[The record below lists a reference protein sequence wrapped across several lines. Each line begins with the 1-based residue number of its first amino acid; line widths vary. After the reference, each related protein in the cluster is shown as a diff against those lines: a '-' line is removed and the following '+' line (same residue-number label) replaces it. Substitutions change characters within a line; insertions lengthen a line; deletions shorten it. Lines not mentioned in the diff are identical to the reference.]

1 MNAVAEL
8 VEPYSDDPEVD
19 AILRAAVDKVDAQ
32 AGEARATLVGLS
44 ISLHTVA
51 DAMVPIGELA
61 EDVRA
66 QRAERYDHRVEVLPA
81 PGRYFAVGSHGQ
93 IGTVIGWRWVSHP
106 FRAADPIPPVIADPV
121 VQWEGTGGAHEHSGL
136 GGNGSPVRVFAD
148 EVAARAASRELI
160 EVRNQRRAQR
170 VTTTDEGGAG

>member
-32 AGEARATLVGLS
+32 AGEARATLVGLNE
-44 ISLHTVA
+44 SLHTVA
-51 DAMVPIGELA
+51 DALVPLGELA

-66 QRAERYDHRVEVLPA
+66 ERAERYDHRVEVLPA

-93 IGTVIGWRWVSHP
+93 IGTVIGWRWVSSP

-121 VQWEGTGGAHEHSGL
+121 VQWEGTGGAHEHSGT
-136 GGNGSPVRVFAD
+136 GPGAVSVFVD
-148 EVAARAASRELI
+148 EVAARAASRDLI
-160 EVRNQRRAQR
+160 AQDNRRRAQR